1 MCGFVGIVSISPQ
14 ASHTWLSCGNNEMIH
29 RGPDSQGEWWSEDG
43 RVGLAHRRLSV
54 LDLSDSADQPMHNI
68 ECTLSIVFNGE
79 IYNFRELRGEL
90 EKKGY
95 KFLTSSDTEVLLA
108 AYCAWGTNCLS
119 HFNGMFAFAIYD
131 TREQVLFLA
140 RDRAGEKPLFYHNL
154 KGVLHFASELKAL
167 FSAPTLERKIELESL
182 DCYLAM
188 GYVPGDR
195 CMVQG
200 FNKLPPA
207 HAMQFDL
214 KSGKTKIWRYW
225 QLPELHEV
233 SPEGAKDETA
243 LLDELE
249 TLLEQAVQRQLV
261 ADVPVGIL
269 LSGGVDSSLITAMAA
284 RKSSRVQTFSIGFP
298 GHGKIDET
306 EHARL
311 IAQHFGTQHTELMAE
326 SASASLVAILAKQF
340 DEPMV
345 DSSMIPTFLVS
356 QLVRKHCK
364 VALGGD
370 GGDELFGGYGHYSRL
385 LWMQK
390 KLGFIPSP
398 LRSSIAFTA
407 EKLLPVGMKG
417 RNWLQ
422 FLSADLENNLPLI
435 STRFDLTTRR
445 RLMKKSNIHNIAEA
459 LVKSRVPVHP
469 DLLQRST
476 RMDFENYL
484 AEDLLVK
491 VDRASM
497 LNSLEIRAPFLD
509 QHLVE
514 FAFAKVPSHLK
525 ANILQKKILLKRLTA
540 RVLPPNFDRQR
551 KQGFS
556 IPLAEWLKG
565 GKFRELFNDIL
576 RDPHCSFDA
585 RIINSLL
592 RGQDRGHNNS
602 ERLFALVLFELWRR
616 EYGVSI

>member
-1 MCGFVGIVSISPQ
+1 MCGFVGI
-14 ASHTWLSCGNNEMIH
+14 ASLSAHTSRAWLSCGNNEMAH
-29 RGPDSQGEWWSEDG
+29 RGPDGKGEWWSKDG

-54 LDLSDSADQPMHNI
+54 IDLSESANQPMHNI
-68 ECTLSIVFNGE
+68 ECSLSIVFNGE
-79 IYNFRELRGEL
+79 IYNFRELRVEL
-90 EKKGY
+90 VNKGY
-95 KFLTSSDTEVLLA
+95 TFLTSSDTEVLLT
-108 AYCAWGTNCLS
+108 AYYEWGRDCLS

-131 TREQVLFLA
+131 TREQILFLA
-140 RDRAGEKPLFYHNL
+140 RDRAGEKPLFYHHLN
-154 KGVLHFASELKAL
+154 GALHFSSELKAL
-167 FSAPTLERKIELESL
+167 FSAPNLEKKINLESL

-214 KSGKTKIWRYW
+214 KSGKTKIWCYW

-233 SPEGAKDETA
+233 SSQGAEDEA
-243 LLDELE
+243 DLLDELE
-249 TLLEQAVQRQLV
+249 TLLENSVQRQLV

-284 RKSSRVQTFSIGFP
+284 RKSSHVKTFSIGFP

-306 EHARL
+306 LHARL
-311 IAQHFGTQHTELMAE
+311 IAKHFGTQHTELIAE
-326 SASASLVAILAKQF
+326 PASASLVPMLAKQF

-370 GGDELFGGYGHYSRL
+370 GGDELFGGYEHYSRL

-390 KLGFIPSP
+390 KLKFIPSP

-422 FLSADLENNLPLI
+422 FLNADLENSLPLI

-445 RLMKKSNIHNIAEA
+445 KLMKKPNLHNVAEA
-459 LVKSRVPVHP
+459 LVKSRVPMHP

-497 LNSLEIRAPFLD
+497 LNSLEVRSPFLD
-509 QHLVE
+509 QHLIE
-514 FAFAKVPSHLK
+514 FAFSKVPSSLK
-525 ANILQKKILLKRLTA
+525 ATILQKKILLKMLTA
-540 RVLPPNFDRQR
+540 RVLPKTFDRQR

-556 IPLAEWLKG
+556 IPLVEWLKS
-565 GKFRELFNDIL
+565 GKFRDLFNDIL

-592 RGQDRGHNNS
+592 NGQDRGHNNS
-602 ERLFALVLFELWRR
+602 ERLFALVFFELWRR
-616 EYGVSI
+616 EYGISF